1 MKKIILAITML
12 SLAAVAPLRADEMA
26 NAKKIFADRQDSVIW
41 LTGITKISVTASGS
55 TEGLPNIPDEDAKV
69 MALGTIVS
77 SDGMV
82 VAMLS
87 QIDPASQVKNK
98 TVRTENGMVK
108 LNATSVMK
116 ELKAVMP
123 DGTEVPAELVMKD
136 ANLDIAVVR
145 IKTTSKEA
153 AGVVFHAVDLKDS
166 AEAHIL
172 DQVVTIQR
180 MPEIFNRVPAVTPG
194 YVGMVTKKPR
204 VFIRASG
211 ATGGCPTFNMDGK
224 LIGIT
229 AGRTKGGQVVEAAL
243 LPASD
248 VLEVVE
254 QSKKQKAPA
263 EEPAK
268 TEEKSDKPATKEKS
282 DKTDKADKTN

>member
-1 MKKIILAITML
+1 MKKFIFAITVL
-12 SLAAVAPLRADEMA
+12 TLAAVAPLRADDMA
-26 NAKKIFADRQDSVIW
+26 GAKKIFADKQDSVVW
-41 LTGITKISVTASGS
+41 LTGISKISVTTSGA
-55 TEGLPNIPDEDAKV
+55 TEGMPSIPDEEAKV
-69 MALGTIVS
+69 MALGTIVG
-77 SDGMV
+77 SDGV
-82 VAMLS
+82 IVTMLS

-98 TVRTENGMVK
+98 TVRTEKGMVK
-108 LNATSVMK
+108 LDATSVMK

-145 IKTTSKEA
+145 IKTASKEA
-153 AGVVFHAVDLKDS
+153 SGMVFHAIDLKDS
-166 AEAHIL
+166 AEGHIL

-194 YVGMVTKKPR
+194 YIGMITKKPR

-211 ATGGCPTFNMDGK
+211 CTGGCPTFNMDGK

-229 AGRTKGGQVVEAAL
+229 AGRTKGGQVVEFAL

-248 VLEVVE
+248 ILDVVE

-268 TEEKSDKPATKEKS
+268 TEEKSAKPADMDKS
-282 DKTDKADKTN
+282 DKKN

>member
-1 MKKIILAITML
+1 MKKIILAIAVL
-12 SLAAVAPLRADEMA
+12 SLAAVAPLRADDMA
-26 NAKKIFADRQDSVIW
+26 SAKKIFADKQDSVIW
-41 LTGITKISVTASGS
+41 ITGIAKISVTASGA
-55 TEGLPNIPDEDAKV
+55 TEGMPSIPDEEAKV

-77 SDGMV
+77 PEGLIV
-82 VAMLS
+82 TMLS
-87 QIDPASQVKNK
+87 QIDPASMVKNK
-98 TVRTENGMVK
+98 TVRTEKGMVK
-108 LNATSVMK
+108 LDATSVMK

-136 ANLDIAVVR
+136 ATLDLAVIR
-145 IKTTSKEA
+145 IKTSSKEA
-153 AGVVFHAVDLKDS
+153 SGMTFHAVDLKDS
-166 AEAHIL
+166 AEPHIL

-180 MPEIFNRVPAVTPG
+180 MPEIFNRVSAVTPG
-194 YVGMVTKKPR
+194 YIGMITKKPR

-248 VLEVVE
+248 VLDVVE

-268 TEEKSDKPATKEKS
+268 TEEKSDKPASMEKS
-282 DKTDKADKTN
+282 GKTDKTN